1 MHTRTS
7 AVGQRHRIHLAAA
20 YDCVLALHG
29 AAQARLLSPSA
40 CANLLE
46 ASGCWRRSTAA
57 QAAARSQS
65 SRQRPQPERW
75 LTAPRPPPPL
85 PPLCLADESEAALRP
100 TLPSTHLPQALLLLV
115 RWVLRPPG
123 RARRQIYTGGR
134 ARCTLRVR
142 DRWHAALSPPQRS
155 LLLTWAR
162 RSQHEGSCRRDAL
175 FFFLAPLFFP
185 HRIAGPGGPRPPRR
199 RRGGRFNLNLKVAAA
214 AAAAPG
220 PSESESVPCHDTT

>member
-1 MHTRTS
+1 M
-7 AVGQRHRIHLAAA
+7 LAALDSSA
-20 YDCVLALHG
+20 GSCALSELTATAATRAVANSATATAAAAAALPCRRVGGG
-29 AAQARLLSPSA
+29 AAPHSPVDPSA
-40 CANLLE
+40 T
-46 ASGCWRRSTAA
+46 GAA
-57 QAAARSQS
+57 VTGA
-65 SRQRPQPERW
+65 
-75 LTAPRPPPPL
+75 
-85 PPLCLADESEAALRP
+85 
-100 TLPSTHLPQALLLLV
+100 